1 MIVNIPE
8 NLISHAD
15 FLKKQKNVLVV
26 NFDPFPDREIKA
38 AIKEIGKEASKTT
51 RTYPVTLI
59 MDQPEDITI
68 LPGMAGKAASS
79 IGREGSSTQKIVVV
93 PETAVFSTGEDSK
106 TYVWVLDDTSQKVNR
121 REVTTGD
128 LLDSGIVVRQ
138 GIVPGETI
146 VTAGAHYLKEDQ
158 EVRIL
163 GSSDPEVK

>member
-1 MIVNIPE
+1 M
-8 NLISHAD
+8 LFRS
-15 FLKKQKNVLVV
+15 
-26 NFDPFPDREIKA
+26 
-38 AIKEIGKEASKTT
+38 
-51 RTYPVTLI
+51 
-59 MDQPEDITI
+59 
-68 LPGMAGKAASS
+68 
-79 IGREGSSTQKIVVV
+79 
-93 PETAVFSTGEDSK
+93 
-106 TYVWVLDDTSQKVNR
+106 DTSQKVNR